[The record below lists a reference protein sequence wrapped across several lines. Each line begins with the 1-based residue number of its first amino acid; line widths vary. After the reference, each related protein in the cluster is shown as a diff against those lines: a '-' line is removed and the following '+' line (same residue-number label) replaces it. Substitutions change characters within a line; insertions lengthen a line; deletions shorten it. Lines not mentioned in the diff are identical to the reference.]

1 MDKRK
6 IAVVCGVTGAIAG
19 VVLGVAEV
27 IKKKR
32 QKDLEKYP
40 WNKPGR
46 VWEA

>member
-6 IAVVCGVTGAIAG
+6 IAVVCGVVGAVTGIAVG
-19 VVLGVAEV
+19 ATKY
-27 IKKKR
+27 IKQKR